1 MMGSTE
7 DPADGGKVAVAV
19 FGAVGVYGVSDIQQ
33 LAACYLWGGV
43 KGLLDL
49 GDCGYIG

>member
-1 MMGSTE
+1 MVGSTE

-33 LAACYLWGGV
+33 LAHATYGAA
-43 KGLLDL
+43 
-49 GDCGYIG
+49 